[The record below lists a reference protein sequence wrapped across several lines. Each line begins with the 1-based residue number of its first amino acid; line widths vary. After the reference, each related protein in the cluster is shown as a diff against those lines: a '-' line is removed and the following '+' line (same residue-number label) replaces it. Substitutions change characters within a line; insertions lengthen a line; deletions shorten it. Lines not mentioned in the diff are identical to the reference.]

1 MAEIEITDRP
11 FLPAD
16 WIGKGKQ
23 YLGAPWEVINAKNTA
38 FALPAKA
45 AETIPDGTLPVLK
58 FVDLVQGGPSLRL
71 TLGIHPDDLE
81 KGPWQKKNRQNGEL
95 VHPESQLWF
104 SNEEAT
110 ADISLLKGRS
120 IPPAAVLDLLCRKS
134 GQAWITGAK
143 SITDPRFNDGAERF
157 PLETLT
163 YWGNMAEV
171 IEEQSTWKRTVNWVN
186 NELKKAKDGD
196 TKSALEDV
204 RTELGSMGWKAPL
217 PYCNRTTTTL
227 DQAEF
232 LGSVWLRTT
241 NVDIM
246 MEDLRER
253 VASDPELAA
262 KVIVA
267 PLAFSDAILGLK
279 KGGEGNKLLKSYERE
294 IREGGKEKII
304 FPANIGNQHWVG
316 GEMDFKQATIGFG
329 DSVPGYFKAPA
340 KLIKNLGDWGWQRFG
355 DKFQWDYDALEHG
368 VQRDGFS
375 CGIVTRNT
383 VERKVYPATPLWI
396 PRGAVLQ
403 TGLNRIGSAAL
414 LKCDTSAAAIKWPS
428 NRCIPAAKRPVKVR
442 GLVHSGRE
450 LMADQSECNTLQTMC
465 RTAASGIS
473 SSAKGAAFSKICA
486 TPDQNQDARELKGPR
501 EKAVS
506 RRAVP

>member
-58 FVDLVQGGPSLRL
+58 FVDLVLPRISS
-71 TLGIHPDDLE
+71 
-81 KGPWQKKNRQNGEL
+81 EL

-104 SNEEAT
+104 NNEEAT

-120 IPPAAVLDLLCRKS
+120 IPPAAVLDLLCRKF

-227 DQAEF
+227 DLAEF

-329 DSVPGYFKAPA
+329 KS
-340 KLIKNLGDWGWQRFG
+340 L
-355 DKFQWDYDALEHG
+355 
-368 VQRDGFS
+368 
-375 CGIVTRNT
+375 
-383 VERKVYPATPLWI
+383 
-396 PRGAVLQ
+396 
-403 TGLNRIGSAAL
+403 
-414 LKCDTSAAAIKWPS
+414 
-428 NRCIPAAKRPVKVR
+428 
-442 GLVHSGRE
+442 
-450 LMADQSECNTLQTMC
+450 
-465 RTAASGIS
+465 
-473 SSAKGAAFSKICA
+473 
-486 TPDQNQDARELKGPR
+486 
-501 EKAVS
+501 
-506 RRAVP
+506 